1 MNREYKEVEIVA
13 QEIHSIGVENWIKKM
28 ESQKE
33 LPFIKYFEDGLEE
46 LLIKE
51 LETALIKED
60 YDAFIKSFNEKIE
73 NSMIEIG
80 QKVYSQTQI
89 PGKFLEMACQ
99 ILLNHGNDL
108 LVVQSRFQIFPFIL
122 I

>member
-80 QKVYSQTQI
+80 QKVYS
-89 PGKFLEMACQ
+89 
-99 ILLNHGNDL
+99 
-108 LVVQSRFQIFPFIL
+108 
-122 I
+122 